1 MYQCHSPR
9 TRQVSLHRVLYR
21 QFLVSYNLCTIYL
34 HAIEAS
40 LKVTIAVF
48 YFCHS
53 KNPSNIMNN
62 TLNSISIYSWT
73 KKNLLT
79 NIRNKCI
86 IRKINLYF
94 WRYEEWSHFSFKS
107 LLFPIWSRISFL
119 VEKWGTER
127 ARRYVSK
134 NLLILDCKDS
144 IRFGIYQVSYKW
156 RII

>member
-53 KNPSNIMNN
+53 KNPSNVMNN

-73 KKNLLT
+73 KKKIVNKYKKQMYHKENESLFLT
-79 NIRNKCI
+79 LWRMVTFFLQKCVI
-86 IRKINLYF
+86 SNMITD
-94 WRYEEWSHFSFKS
+94 SF
-107 LLFPIWSRISFL
+107 I

-144 IRFGIYQVSYKW
+144 IRFGIYQDSCFKKF
-156 RII
+156 